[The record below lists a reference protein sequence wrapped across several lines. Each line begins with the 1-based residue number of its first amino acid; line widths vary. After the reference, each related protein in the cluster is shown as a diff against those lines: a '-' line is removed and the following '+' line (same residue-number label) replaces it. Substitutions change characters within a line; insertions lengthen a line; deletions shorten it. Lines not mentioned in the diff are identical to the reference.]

1 MKPPA
6 ARPETP
12 TAATRRPSTTGGRTA
27 ARRSDPLLRNGHL
40 LTASSLVTA
49 GVGAGYWA
57 LAARLFTPAAV
68 GTGFAAVSAMMFL
81 GGVGQLNLVN
91 TMIRF
96 VPPAGRRTGR
106 LVGRAYLAAAGC
118 GLLLGAGF
126 VLLVPQLSPGL
137 GFLRSPPVGA
147 GFAAATAAYALFV
160 VQDGVLTGLRR
171 ADWVV
176 LENTLFAAAKL
187 LLLVLFA
194 AAGARAAILGSWG
207 AGLALSVLFTNTFVF
222 CRAVPRHVRR
232 AAEGTGP
239 PADARREAPSPAY
252 LAADWTGSLCWL
264 AATTLPPLIVLGR
277 LGAAAGAYFSIAWL
291 VAYALYQFAINMSAS
306 LIVEATSPGD
316 SPDAAEQLL
325 RHCRRVLRHSGA
337 VLAAA
342 ALAATVAAPWVLS
355 VFGPDYARAGTTT
368 LRLLAL
374 SALPNLV
381 VAVAVAACRVR
392 RRLRVVLAV
401 LSTQAALALGLT
413 VLLLAPMGVA
423 GAGLAWLVAQ
433 CAVAGALL
441 WRRSWWLPTRDT
453 APAETPAAAGPAAAW
468 LAVAGLLPIRRP
480 ALLYRPVDGLTTR
493 RLTRRIEPARGAIAH
508 RSSQGRSDV
517 LVFRLDGAAPPPLA
531 VKHPRSAPAVA
542 TLAREWEVLRR
553 LDADPRLGQW
563 RRLLPRPVTR
573 RLDGPLPLVTQDWL
587 PGVTADEHLARFPEH
602 APRVAAAALG
612 ALAELHRATG
622 RTEHL
627 ADRFDDWVEPRR
639 ALLSARIA
647 WCRTGPGAEHLD
659 ALVELLHRELTG
671 RPTRVAWFHGD
682 FAPGNV
688 LLGEDGTRVTGV
700 LDWGGARPDGP
711 AEVDAYT
718 FVIALRTQLSGRPWG
733 ALITDAVRT
742 GSLPPAD
749 LRLLRAAGFDDPP
762 GGIGLPLLAWLCH
775 VASNV
780 EKSTRYGRSHWWV
793 GANVVP
799 VLKEAGAAL
808 EETGATAAT
817 ARWPG

>member
-1 MKPPA
+1 MKNPA
-6 ARPETP
+6 ARPDSP
-12 TAATRRPSTTGGRTA
+12 AAARRPPDARGRTA
-27 ARRSDPLLRNGHL
+27 ARHVDPLLRNGHL

-106 LVGRAYLAAAGC
+106 LVARAYLAAAGC

-126 VLLVPQLSPGL
+126 VLLVPRLSPGL
-137 GFLRSPPVGA
+137 DFLRSPPVAA

-176 LENTLFAAAKL
+176 LENTLFALVKL

-207 AGLALSVLFTNTFVF
+207 AGLAFSVLFTNTFIV
-222 CRAVPRHVRR
+222 CRAIPRHARR
-232 AAEGTGP
+232 AAEDPGP
-239 PADARREAPSPAY
+239 PAGARRQAPTPGY

-306 LIVEATSPGD
+306 LIVEATSPAD
-316 SPDAAEQLL
+316 SRDAAEQLL

-337 VLAAA
+337 VLVAA
-342 ALAATVAAPWVLS
+342 ALAVTAAAPGVLS
-355 VFGPDYARAGTTT
+355 VFGPDYARAGTAT

-381 VAVAVAACRVR
+381 VAVAVAACRVQ
-392 RRLRVVLAV
+392 RRLRVVLTV
-401 LSTQAALALGLT
+401 LATQAALALGLT
-413 VLLLAPMGVA
+413 VPLLSLLGVT

-433 CAVAGALL
+433 SAVAGALL
-441 WRRSWWLPTRDT
+441 WRRSWWLPGRARATT
-453 APAETPAAAGPAAAW
+453 PSSAPGPATAAR

-493 RLTRRIEPARGAIAH
+493 RLARRIEPARGATAH

-517 LVFRLDGAAPPPLA
+517 LVFRLNGAAPPPLA

-542 TLAREWEVLRR
+542 TLAREWEALRR
-553 LDADPRLGQW
+553 LDADPRLGEW
-563 RRLLPRPVTR
+563 RRLLPRPVDR

-587 PGVTADEHLARFPEH
+587 PGVTADALLARFPEH

-612 ALAELHRATG
+612 VLAELHRATG

-627 ADRFDDWVEPRR
+627 ADRLDDWVEPRR
-639 ALLSARIA
+639 ALLAAQIG

-659 ALVELLHRELTG
+659 ALVGLLHRELTG
-671 RPTRVAWFHGD
+671 RPTTVAWFHGD

-688 LLGEDGTRVTGV
+688 LLDEDGTRVTGV

-711 AEVDAYT
+711 AGVDACT
-718 FVIALRTQLSGRPWG
+718 FVIALRARLSGRPWG
-733 ALITDAVRT
+733 ALITDAVRA
-742 GSLPPAD
+742 GSLSPAD
-749 LRLLRAAGFDDPP
+749 LRLLHAAGFDDPP
-762 GGIGLPLLAWLCH
+762 GGLGIPLLAWLWH
-775 VASNV
+775 VTSNL

-793 GANVVP
+793 TANVVP
-799 VLKEAGAAL
+799 VLKETGAVPEAR
-808 EETGATAAT
+808 EATAAP
-817 ARWPG
+817 ARWPR